1 MSYNLKK
8 KKKKT
13 TNNMQSTDNR
23 AAKYQSQAA
32 CFILPSLNHAII
44 VLSWLICVHYDHA
57 CTSLCTLT
65 DVSAGSAN
73 LR

>member
-44 VLSWLICVHYDHA
+44 VLS
-57 CTSLCTLT
+57 
-65 DVSAGSAN
+65 
-73 LR
+73 